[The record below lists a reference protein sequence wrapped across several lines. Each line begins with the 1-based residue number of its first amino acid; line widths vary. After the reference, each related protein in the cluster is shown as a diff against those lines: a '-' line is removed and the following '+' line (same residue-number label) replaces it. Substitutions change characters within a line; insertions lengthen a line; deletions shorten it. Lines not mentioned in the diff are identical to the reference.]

1 MLRPFALAVLL
12 TGSAF
17 AQTHAPL
24 EAPRVQLDEIRGRKC
39 EVPEGF
45 GCGIL
50 FDLDLPDSG
59 EMNLSIV
66 GGVVHQISVILNGT
80 MYTVLYDPPLKGD
93 DKFSSLRR
101 YVRVAARIDG
111 GDLTIQ
117 WPDKTKARGRIIRRE
132 KIEPE
137 RPRPAQVGL
146 SLSNGIPRKR
156 KSCEV
161 NPAFLGTHR
170 ATKRI
175 TSGLPLSESDP
186 DRF

>member
-1 MLRPFALAVLL
+1 MLRTFALAFLL

-24 EAPRVQLDEIRGRKC
+24 EPSRLQLDEIRGRKY

-50 FDLDLPDSG
+50 FDLDLPESG
-59 EMNLSIV
+59 EMNLSVV
-66 GGVVHQISVILNGT
+66 GGVVHQISLILNGT
-80 MYTVLYDPPLKGD
+80 MYTVVYDPPIKRD
-93 DKFSSLRR
+93 DRFSNLRR

-117 WPDKTKARGRIIRRE
+117 WPDKTKARGRIVRRE

-137 RPRPAQVGL
+137 RPRPA
-146 SLSNGIPRKR
+146 
-156 KSCEV
+156 
-161 NPAFLGTHR
+161 
-170 ATKRI
+170 
-175 TSGLPLSESDP
+175 
-186 DRF
+186 

>member
-1 MLRPFALAVLL
+1 MQSGVSNNAGVVKYF
-12 TGSAF
+12 F
-17 AQTHAPL
+17 
-24 EAPRVQLDEIRGRKC
+24 GRTNPC
-39 EVPEGF
+39 TP
-45 GCGIL
+45 
-50 FDLDLPDSG
+50 G
-59 EMNLSIV
+59 EMNLSVV

-137 RPRPAQVGL
+137 RPRPA
-146 SLSNGIPRKR
+146 
-156 KSCEV
+156 
-161 NPAFLGTHR
+161 
-170 ATKRI
+170 
-175 TSGLPLSESDP
+175 
-186 DRF
+186 